1 VISSAALRTRIYSMC
16 VLKLLVL
23 LVGCTCVCVV
33 GENSV
38 PKKNLLFIM
47 FDDLRPGGSCTASHC
62 IAATCMPTTRVSCY
76 NFLSCGR
83 RAVSIRKETHAYP

>member
-1 VISSAALRTRIYSMC
+1 MISSAALRTRIYSMC

-47 FDDLRPGGSCTASHC
+47 FDDLRPGGSCTASHR
-62 IAATCMPTTRVSCY
+62 IALHCNHMY
-76 NFLSCGR
+76 
-83 RAVSIRKETHAYP
+83 AYHSSFML